1 MVYAQ
6 TLLKNIKEN
15 MIKAIIFDL
24 DGVLVETKDI
34 HFNALNL
41 SIKNTLKI
49 NNAISYKDHI
59 NKYDGLPTKEKL
71 NILFGKKL
79 STKNEKKINLEKQKI
94 TSDLIKQKIKFNS
107 KIFKI
112 FKNFFEKGYQIC
124 VASNA
129 VKTTVESCL
138 KILKIKKF
146 VKYNLS
152 NNDIDKPKPHPEIY
166 LKLFLKLG
174 LSPREILIIEDSYY
188 GLKAARE
195 SGANVF
201 QLNNAKDLSYKQLLD
216 QIKIIDGNI
225 KTTNMIWKDKKMNV
239 LIPMAGEG
247 SRFAKAG
254 YTFPKPLIEIFQKP
268 MIQLVVENLSI
279 EAKFIFLVRKE
290 HDQKY
295 NVSSLL
301 KVIAPNCEIVIVDK
315 LTEGAACTT
324 LLAENYIDK
333 KDPLIIANSDQFLE
347 WNSSKV
353 LYEFTNKR
361 LDGGIIV
368 FNSLHPKWSYAKTDE
383 NDIVTEVAE
392 KNVISNNATVGIYF
406 WKKGSDY
413 VKYAKQMIKKNIRV
427 NNEFYVCPVFNEAI
441 QDKKII
447 KIKKIDKMWGLGTP
461 EDLDYFYK
469 NFKGN
474 I

>member
-1 MVYAQ
+1 
-6 TLLKNIKEN
+6 

-24 DGVLVETKDI
+24 DGVLVDTKDI
-34 HFNALNL
+34 HFHALNL
-41 SIKNTLKI
+41 SIRKVLNI
-49 NNAISYKDHI
+49 NHAISYKDHL

-71 NILFGKKL
+71 KILFGKKL
-79 STKNEKKINLEKQKI
+79 SKKNEKKIRLEKQKI
-94 TSDLIKQKIKFNS
+94 TSNLIKKKIIFND

-112 FKNFFEKGYQIC
+112 FKSFYEKGYLIC

-129 VKTTVESCL
+129 VKSTVDSCL

-146 VKYNLS
+146 IKYSLS
-152 NNDIDKPKPHPEIY
+152 NNNVKNPKPHPEIY
-166 LKLFLKLG
+166 LKLFLNLE
-174 LSPREILIIEDSYY
+174 LSPKEILIIEDSYY

-201 QLNNAKDLSYKQLLD
+201 QLNSAKELSYKELLNY
-216 QIKIIDGNI
+216 IKILDGNK

-268 MIQLVVENLSI
+268 MIQLVVENLAI
-279 EAKFIFLVRKE
+279 DAKFIFLVRKE

-301 KVIAPNCEIVIVDK
+301 KVIAPNCEIILVDK

-324 LLAENYIDK
+324 LLAEKYIDK
-333 KDPLIIANSDQFLE
+333 KDPLIIANSDQFIE

-353 LYEFTNKR
+353 LYELSNKQF
-361 LDGGIIV
+361 DGGIIV
-368 FNSLHPKWSYAKTDE
+368 FKSLHPKWSYAKTDE
-383 NDIVTEVAE
+383 NDIVTRVAE

-441 QDKKII
+441 QDKKVI
-447 KIKKIDKMWGLGTP
+447 KIKKIEKMWGLGTP

>member
-1 MVYAQ
+1 
-6 TLLKNIKEN
+6 

-34 HFNALNL
+34 HFLALNL
-41 SIKNTLKI
+41 ALKKILNI
-49 NNAISYKDHI
+49 NNAISYKDHL

-71 NILFGKKL
+71 KILFGTKL
-79 STKNEKKINLEKQKI
+79 SKSNEKRINLEKQKI
-94 TSDLIKQKIKFNS
+94 TSNLIKKKIVFNK

-112 FKNFFEKGYQIC
+112 IRYFFEKKYTIC

-129 VKTTVESCL
+129 VKSTVNACL

-146 VKYNLS
+146 IKYSLS
-152 NNDIDKPKPHPEIY
+152 NNDIKKPKPHPEIY
-166 LKLFLKLG
+166 IKLFLKLE
-174 LSPREILIIEDSYY
+174 LSPKEILIIEDSYY

-201 QLNNAKDLSYKQLLD
+201 QLNSAKQLSYKELVNYV
-216 QIKIIDGNI
+216 KILDGNK
-225 KTTNMIWKDKKMNV
+225 KTKNMIWKDKKMNV

-247 SRFAKAG
+247 SRFTKAG

-268 MIQLVVENLSI
+268 MIQLVVENLGI
-279 EAKFIFLVRKE
+279 DAKFIFLVRKE
-290 HDQKY
+290 HNLKY

-301 KVIAPNCEIVIVDK
+301 KVISPNCEIILVDK

-324 LLAENYIDK
+324 LLAEKFIDK
-333 KDPLIIANSDQFLE
+333 KDPLIIANSDQFIE

-353 LYEFTNKR
+353 LYELTNKQI
-361 LDGGIIV
+361 DGGIIV
-368 FNSLHPKWSYAKTDE
+368 FKSVHPKWSYAKTDE
-383 NDIVTEVAE
+383 NDGVIEVAE
-392 KNVISNNATVGIYF
+392 KNVISDNATVGIYF

-441 QDKKII
+441 QDQKII
-447 KIKKIDKMWGLGTP
+447 KIKKIQKMWGLGTP

-469 NFKGN
+469 NFKGK

>member
-1 MVYAQ
+1 
-6 TLLKNIKEN
+6 

-34 HFNALNL
+34 HFEALNL
-41 SIKNTLKI
+41 AIKKICKI
-49 NNAISYKDHI
+49 NNPISYKDHL
-59 NKYDGLPTKEKL
+59 NLYDGLPTKEKL
-71 NILFGKKL
+71 KIFFKKKL
-79 STKNEKKINLEKQKI
+79 SKDKINKISLEKQKV
-94 TSDLIKQKIKFNS
+94 TSNLIKKKIVYNDRIFR
-107 KIFKI
+107 IFKSLY
-112 FKNFFEKGYQIC
+112 NKGYDLC

-129 VKTTVESCL
+129 IKSTVNTCL
-138 KILKIKKF
+138 NILKIKKF
-146 VKYNLS
+146 IKYSLS
-152 NNDIDKPKPHPEIY
+152 NNDIKNPKPHPEIY
-166 LKLFLKLG
+166 LKLFIQLG
-174 LSPREILIIEDSYY
+174 LSPKDTVIIEDSYY

-201 QLNNAKDLSYKQLLD
+201 QLNNSEELRYKDLTDY
-216 QIKIIDGNI
+216 IKILNGN
-225 KTTNMIWKDKKMNV
+225 KKSTNMIWKNKKMNV

-247 SRFAKAG
+247 SRFTKAG
-254 YTFPKPLIEIFQKP
+254 YTFPKPLIEIYQKP
-268 MIQLVVENLSI
+268 MIQIVVENLGLD
-279 EAKFIFLVRKE
+279 ANFIFLVRKE

-301 KVIAPNCEIVIVDK
+301 KVISPNCKIVLVDK

-324 LLAENYIDK
+324 LLAEKYINK
-333 KDPLIIANSDQFLE
+333 NDPLMIANSDQFIE

-353 LYEFTNKR
+353 LYELTNKH

-368 FNSLHPKWSYAKTDE
+368 FKSVHPKWSYAKTDD
-383 NDIVTEVAE
+383 NDIVTQVAE
-392 KNVISNNATVGIYF
+392 KVVISDNATVGIYF

-413 VKYAKQMIKKNIRV
+413 VKYAKKMIKENIRV

-441 QDKKII
+441 KDKKII
-447 KIKKIDKMWGLGTP
+447 KIKKIKKMWGLGTP

>member
-71 NILFGKKL
+71 NILFGKQL
-79 STKNEKKINLEKQKI
+79 SKKNEKKINLEKQKI
-94 TSDLIKQKIKFNS
+94 TSNLIKQKIKFNS
-107 KIFKI
+107 KVFKI
-112 FKNFFEKGYQIC
+112 FKNFFEKGYVIC

-129 VKTTVESCL
+129 VKSTVNSCL
-138 KILKIKKF
+138 KILRLRQYIK
-146 VKYNLS
+146 YSLS
-152 NNDIDKPKPHPEIY
+152 NNDVKKPKPHPEIY
-166 LKLFLKLG
+166 LKLFLNLG
-174 LSPREILIIEDSYY
+174 MSPKEVLIIEDSYY

-201 QLNNAKDLSYKQLLD
+201 QLNNAKDLSYKELIKF
-216 QIKIIDGNI
+216 IKILDGNK
-225 KTTNMIWKDKKMNV
+225 KTKNMIWKDKKMNV

-268 MIQLVVENLSI
+268 MIQLVVENLGI
-279 EAKFIFLVRKE
+279 DAKFIFLVRKE
-290 HDQKY
+290 HNQKY

-301 KVIAPNCEIVIVDK
+301 KVISPNCEIVFVDK

-324 LLAENYIDK
+324 LLAEKHIDNK
-333 KDPLIIANSDQFLE
+333 NPLIIANSDQFIE
-347 WNSSKV
+347 WDSSKV
-353 LYEFTNKR
+353 LYEFTNKKI
-361 LDGGIIV
+361 DGGIIV
-368 FNSLHPKWSYAKTDE
+368 FKSLHPKWSYAKTDE
-383 NDIVTEVAE
+383 NDIVTRVAE
-392 KNVISNNATVGIYF
+392 KNVISDNATVGIYF
-406 WKKGSDY
+406 WKKGNDY

-441 QDKKII
+441 KDKKTI
-447 KIKKIDKMWGLGTP
+447 KIKKINKMWGLGTP
-461 EDLDYFYK
+461 EDLEYFYK

>member
-1 MVYAQ
+1 MVYVQ
-6 TLLKNIKEN
+6 ILLKNTKIF

-34 HFNALNL
+34 HFLALNL
-41 SIKNTLKI
+41 ALKKILNI
-49 NNAISYKDHI
+49 NNAISYKDHL

-71 NILFGKKL
+71 KILFGTKL
-79 STKNEKKINLEKQKI
+79 SKANEKRINLEKQKI
-94 TSDLIKQKIKFNS
+94 TSNLIKKKIVFNK

-112 FKNFFEKGYQIC
+112 IRYFFEKKYTIC

-129 VKTTVESCL
+129 VKSTVNACL

-146 VKYNLS
+146 IKYSLS
-152 NNDIDKPKPHPEIY
+152 NNDIKKPKPHPEIY
-166 LKLFLKLG
+166 IKLFLKLE
-174 LSPREILIIEDSYY
+174 LSPKEILIIEDSYY

-201 QLNNAKDLSYKQLLD
+201 QLNSAKQLSYKELVNYV
-216 QIKIIDGNI
+216 KILDGNK
-225 KTTNMIWKDKKMNV
+225 KTKNMIWKDKKMNV

-247 SRFAKAG
+247 SRFTKAG

-268 MIQLVVENLSI
+268 MIQLVVENLGI
-279 EAKFIFLVRKE
+279 DAKFIFLVRKE
-290 HDQKY
+290 HNLKY

-301 KVIAPNCEIVIVDK
+301 KVISPNCEIILVDK

-324 LLAENYIDK
+324 LLAEKFIDK
-333 KDPLIIANSDQFLE
+333 KDPLIIANSDQFIE

-353 LYEFTNKR
+353 LYELTNKQI
-361 LDGGIIV
+361 DGGIIV
-368 FNSLHPKWSYAKTDE
+368 FKSVHPKWSYAKTDE
-383 NDIVTEVAE
+383 NDGVIEVAE
-392 KNVISNNATVGIYF
+392 KNVISDNATVGIYF

-441 QDKKII
+441 QDQKII
-447 KIKKIDKMWGLGTP
+447 KIKKIQKMWGLGTP

-469 NFKGN
+469 NFKGK

>member
-94 TSDLIKQKIKFNS
+94 TSDLIKQKIKFNG

-124 VASNA
+124 VARTLSNQQLNLF
-129 VKTTVESCL
+129 KN
-138 KILKIKKF
+138 LKIKKF

-254 YTFPKPLIEIFQKP
+254 YTFQ
-268 MIQLVVENLSI
+268 N
-279 EAKFIFLVRKE
+279 R
-290 HDQKY
+290 
-295 NVSSLL
+295 
-301 KVIAPNCEIVIVDK
+301 
-315 LTEGAACTT
+315 
-324 LLAENYIDK
+324 
-333 KDPLIIANSDQFLE
+333 
-347 WNSSKV
+347 
-353 LYEFTNKR
+353 
-361 LDGGIIV
+361 
-368 FNSLHPKWSYAKTDE
+368 
-383 NDIVTEVAE
+383 
-392 KNVISNNATVGIYF
+392 
-406 WKKGSDY
+406 
-413 VKYAKQMIKKNIRV
+413 
-427 NNEFYVCPVFNEAI
+427 
-441 QDKKII
+441 
-447 KIKKIDKMWGLGTP
+447 
-461 EDLDYFYK
+461 
-469 NFKGN
+469 
-474 I
+474 